1 MKSVTNSRGGGNI
14 DQNYSLLMTKKNYK
28 KKAVFAFQGAVS
40 TLWLEL
46 PLGKANTAVICDQHK
61 HG

>member
-1 MKSVTNSRGGGNI
+1 MKSVTNSRGGEYRPKLQST
-14 DQNYSLLMTKKNYK
+14 DDKKNYK